1 MKKRL
6 LLLVMVVMM
15 LVSLTAC
22 GKDPIQEAKESVVRI
37 YAEYQYCDA
46 QGNSINGAY
55 LFENNDV
62 TRRISDDASI
72 GSGFAVG
79 DNTKEVRYFVTNR
92 HVVDDIEEITYITAA
107 DYEAAMQTGSSVTVR
122 RGYRVRTNN
131 TYIVYDNTQNMIPAN
146 VQYISDEADMALL
159 FIHTPTDARKPAKL
173 RPFEEGDLSN
183 NPSVYALGFPSA
195 ADHGI
200 AAAGTLLST
209 IDQITVTN
217 GIVSKVINRAETNGE
232 GEQIQTD
239 TDINSGNSGGPLV
252 DANGYVLGINT
263 SGFNASY
270 ASGINFA
277 VSVNEVIRMLDREGV
292 PYLVG
297 GGLETAQL
305 IGIIVLAVLIIAV
318 VAVIV
323 MSSLKQQKKPGS
335 KRTITGVN
343 GVLSGRS
350 FDLKPGTVCVLGS
363 DVSCNVQLSGAQGVS
378 RRHCSVKFDGK
389 TVVVRDENSTYGT
402 FIEGVK
408 IEKGQTA
415 TWHRGQKL
423 SLGSENESVKLS

>member
-37 YAEYQYCDA
+37 YAEYAYYDA
-46 QGNSINGAY
+46 QGNRITNFY
-55 LFENNDV
+55 LYEDGSLTPV
-62 TRRISDDASI
+62 TNTSGYI

-79 DNTKEVRYFVTNR
+79 DNPKEVRYFVTNR
-92 HVVDDIEEITYITAA
+92 HVVEDSEIEYVTVE
-107 DYEAAMQTGSSVTVR
+107 DYNAGQSTGSVITR
-122 RGYRVRTNN
+122 RGFAILSSA
-131 TYIVYDNTQNMIPAN
+131 YIVYETSQNMIPAK
-146 VQYISDEADMALL
+146 VQYVSEDADIALL
-159 FIHTPTDARKPAKL
+159 YIHTPTNVRKPAKL
-173 RPFEEGDLSN
+173 RPFEDGELANRHED
-183 NPSVYALGFPSA
+183 VYVLGFP
-195 ADHGI
+195 
-200 AAAGTLLST
+200 AAATRVVDMADSLTSTL
-209 IDQITVTN
+209 DHMTVNNGIISNVTSRAESGYSEGELIQHNVDTN
-217 GIVSKVINRAETNGE
+217 G
-232 GEQIQTD
+232 
-239 TDINSGNSGGPLV
+239 GNSGGPLV
-252 DANGYVLGINT
+252 DAKGYVLGVHTMSAANAKGIAYAT
-263 SGFNASY
+263 S
-270 ASGINFA
+270 I
-277 VSVNEVIRMLDREGV
+277 NEVVRMLDSERV

-297 GGLETAQL
+297 GGLDTAQL